1 MLQRKQMVNKYLGV
15 TEEYDVEQVR
25 VCWVL
30 QEKPGHD
37 DDDDDDY
44 PAYSHQSDSH
54 QVGI

>member
-37 DDDDDDY
+37 DDDDDDDDDY
-44 PAYSHQSDSH
+44 PAYSHHSYW
-54 QVGI
+54 